1 MAKVNK
7 LGFYRPHAHV
17 YAPEDPEVIT
27 KQEFKDECDIHNIL
41 AQYKRTGIVTHV
53 QNAAP
58 RFEDLPDD
66 IDYQFALNTVIAAD
80 DAFMALPASVRAEYN
95 NDPGELL
102 DALHKPENEDKFIK
116 LGLIKPKPEP
126 VSPAGTQPGGAAA
139 NANQAPAKPAAGSSP
154 EAPQGAPQARA

>member
-17 YAPEDPEVIT
+17 YAPEDGEIIT

-102 DALHKPENEDKFIK
+102 DALHKPENEEKFIK
-116 LGLIKPKPEP
+116 LGLIKPKPELP
-126 VSPAGTQPGGAAA
+126 PSAIQD
-139 NANQAPAKPAAGSSP
+139 NQAPAKPAAGSSP